1 MIEKMSH
8 LVIRESSDFSN
19 TSFDS
24 DLSGRERENKNLYQQ
39 MAASTDK
46 VDKRIIDVYMLNK
59 AK

>member
-1 MIEKMSH
+1 MSH

-24 DLSGRERENKNLYQQ
+24 DLSDWGRENKEYYKQ